1 MSQDKP
7 QDKRA
12 LFVRVTGLVQGVNYR
27 NFTVAAA
34 RGLGVEGWVR
44 NCDDGAV
51 EAALGGSGLALAD
64 LIGIMRK
71 GPPDGR
77 VDNLDVRSSDHGA
90 AGEPPGGAYKF

>member
-1 MSQDKP
+1 MSADA
-7 QDKRA
+7 RA

-51 EAALGGSGLALAD
+51 EAALRGPGQALAN
-64 LIGIMRK
+64 LVGIMRK

-77 VDNLDVRSSDHGA
+77 VDNVDVRSGDHGA
-90 AGEPPGGAYKF
+90 AAEPPRDAYAF